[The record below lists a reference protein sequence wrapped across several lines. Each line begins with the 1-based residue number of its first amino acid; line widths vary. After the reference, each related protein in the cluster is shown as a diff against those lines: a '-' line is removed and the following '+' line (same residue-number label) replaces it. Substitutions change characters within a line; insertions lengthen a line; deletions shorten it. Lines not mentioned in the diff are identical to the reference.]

1 MTGSHDRNDRQHT
14 DGELS
19 APLAD
24 YADRLL
30 LGTDLDAADA
40 SLIASGQ
47 LDVPAELQ
55 GLADALRAGWTAE
68 EDAA

>member
-1 MTGSHDRNDRQHT
+1 MTQPPDQDCQLPG
-14 DGELS
+14 
-19 APLAD
+19 PLAD

-40 SLIASGQ
+40 LLIASGQ